1 MIRLAVPDDGP
12 QIMKMGEGFFNE
24 AGHGARFTFD
34 RESFAHSVIQFAK
47 NDLLLVV
54 EKDGQVVG
62 MAAADVAPAFWN
74 YNVLLA
80 REAWWYLLPAHR
92 QGIGRRLLV
101 ALEDLLRARGATL
114 FDVVAEDGE
123 GSRSEALAR
132 LYRAGGF
139 SPAERTFR
147 KVLTQGAEPCR
158 SDQSL
163 VA

>member
-1 MIRLAVPDDGP
+1 MIRLAIPEDGP
-12 QIMKMGEGFFNE
+12 AIMRMGEAFFHE

-54 EKDGQVVG
+54 EKDGPVVG

-74 YNVLLA
+74 YNVLLS
-80 REAWWYLLPAHR
+80 RESWWYVEKAHR
-92 QGIGRRLLV
+92 QGIGRRLLA
-101 ALEDLLRARGATL
+101 ALEDLLRDRGATV

-147 KVLTQGAEPCR
+147 KVLTHGAEVER
-158 SDQSL
+158 Q

>member
-12 QIMKMGEGFFNE
+12 SIMRMGEAFFHE

-34 RESFAHSVIQFAK
+34 RESFARSVIIFAQ
-47 NDLLLVV
+47 NDLLLVA
-54 EKDGQVVG
+54 EKNGEVVG

-74 YNVLLA
+74 HNVLLS
-80 REAWWYLLPAHR
+80 REAWWYVDRAHR

-101 ALEDLLRARGATL
+101 ALEDLLKERGATL
-114 FDVVAEDGE
+114 FDVVAEEGE
-123 GSRSEALAR
+123 GSRSESLAR

-147 KVLTQGAEPCR
+147 KVLTQGAEVCQL
-158 SDQSL
+158 S
-163 VA
+163 A